1 LYALPSV
8 HIWDY
13 RIKSNLTENYKDGD
27 FKLTVKLGGENEI
40 DKIYPLKLTLLMTTG
55 IPSIKKKKGRL
66 KMQ

>member
-1 LYALPSV
+1 MWRLSGIERDVFLYALPSV

-40 DKIYPLKLTLLMTTG
+40 
-55 IPSIKKKKGRL
+55 
-66 KMQ
+66 